1 MNSFSIAWVLVV
13 SCENFDQQFLEAFIQ
28 REGLNDIF
36 RRNVTEYF
44 NAYAH
49 RLAQLAEASPRP
61 FIVGLNG
68 AQGSGKSTLS
78 QYLNQMMPIQLG
90 VDCHVLSIDDFY
102 LSKAKRK
109 KLASSVHPLL
119 AIRGVP
125 GTHDVPRLLEALAG
139 FMDPGVQSV
148 TLPIFDKLKDE
159 RTRKVHKVQKSAK
172 PTVILFEGWCVGVPA
187 QHHLALSVPASSF
200 ELSNDNSGV
209 WRSYVNERL
218 GADYVDVF
226 KLLDRLS
233 MLKPPCF
240 EAVYDWRVD
249 QEMRLVAR
257 RRQDSTDASIRGMSV
272 KEVGEFV
279 ENFRRLTCHAMEV
292 LPDLADETWEL
303 QADRLVLKERLRS

>member
-1 MNSFSIAWVLVV
+1 M
-13 SCENFDQQFLEAFIQ
+13 SCDNLDQQFLETFIQ
-28 REGLNDIF
+28 QEGLNDIF

-49 RLAQLAEASPRP
+49 RLAQLAEASSRP
-61 FIVGLNG
+61 IIVGLNG

-78 QYLNQMMPIQLG
+78 QYLSQMMPMQFG
-90 VDCHVLSIDDFY
+90 VNCHVLSIDDFY

-109 KLASSVHPLL
+109 KLAASVHPLL

-125 GTHDVPRLLEALAG
+125 GTHDVPRLLDALAG
-139 FMDPGVQSV
+139 FIEPAVQSV
-148 TLPIFDKLKDE
+148 MVPIFDKLKDD
-159 RTRKVHKVQKSAK
+159 RTRRVHKIQKSAK
-172 PTVILFEGWCVGVPA
+172 PTIVLFEGWCVGIPA
-187 QHHLALSVPASSF
+187 QRQLALSVPASSF
-200 ELSNDNSGV
+200 EFSNDNNGV

-218 GADYVDVF
+218 GADYADVF

-249 QEMRLVAR
+249 QEIRLVAR
-257 RRQDSTDASIRGMSV
+257 RRQEFSSESIRGMSV

-279 ENFRRLTCHAMEV
+279 ENFRRLTCHALEV
-292 LPDLADETWEL
+292 LPGIANETWEL
-303 QADRLVLKERLRS
+303 QADRLVLEERVQL

>member
-1 MNSFSIAWVLVV
+1 M
-13 SCENFDQQFLEAFIQ
+13 SCDSLDQQFLETFIQ
-28 REGLNDIF
+28 QEGLNDIF

-49 RLAQLAEASPRP
+49 RLAQLAEASSRP
-61 FIVGLNG
+61 VIVGLNG

-78 QYLNQMMPIQLG
+78 QYLSQMMPMQFG

-109 KLASSVHPLL
+109 KLAASVHPLL

-125 GTHDVPRLLEALAG
+125 GTHDVPGLLDALAG
-139 FMDPGVQSV
+139 FIEPAVQSV
-148 TLPIFDKLKDE
+148 TVPIFDKLKDD
-159 RTRKVHKVQKSAK
+159 RTRRVHKIQKSAK
-172 PTVILFEGWCVGVPA
+172 PTIVLFEGWCVGIPA
-187 QHHLALSVPASSF
+187 QRQLALSVPASSF
-200 ELSNDNSGV
+200 EFSNDNNGV

-218 GADYVDVF
+218 GTDYVDVF

-249 QEMRLVAR
+249 QEIRLVAR
-257 RRQDSTDASIRGMSV
+257 RRQEFSSESIRGMSV

-279 ENFRRLTCHAMEV
+279 ENFRRLTCHALEV
-292 LPDLADETWEL
+292 LPGIANETWEL
-303 QADRLVLKERLRS
+303 QADRLVLEERVQL

>member
-1 MNSFSIAWVLVV
+1 M
-13 SCENFDQQFLEAFIQ
+13 SCDSLDQQFLETFIQ
-28 REGLNDIF
+28 QEGLNDIF

-49 RLAQLAEASPRP
+49 RLAQLAEASSRP
-61 FIVGLNG
+61 VIVGLNG

-78 QYLNQMMPIQLG
+78 QYLSQMMPMHLG

-109 KLASSVHPLL
+109 KLAASVHPLL

-125 GTHDVPRLLEALAG
+125 GTHDVPRLLDALAG
-139 FMDPGVQSV
+139 FIEPAVQSV
-148 TLPIFDKLKDE
+148 TVPIFDKLKDD
-159 RTRKVHKVQKSAK
+159 RTRRVHKIQKSAK
-172 PTVILFEGWCVGVPA
+172 PTIVLFEGWCVGIPA
-187 QHHLALSVPASSF
+187 QRQLALSVPASSF
-200 ELSNDNSGV
+200 EFSNDNNGV

-218 GADYVDVF
+218 GADYADVF

-249 QEMRLVAR
+249 QEIRLVAR
-257 RRQDSTDASIRGMSV
+257 RRQEFSSESIRGMSV

-279 ENFRRLTCHAMEV
+279 ENFRRLTCHALEV
-292 LPDLADETWEL
+292 LPGIANETWEL
-303 QADRLVLKERLRS
+303 QADRLVLEERVQL

>member
-1 MNSFSIAWVLVV
+1 M
-13 SCENFDQQFLEAFIQ
+13 SCDSLDQQFLETFIQ
-28 REGLNDIF
+28 QEGLNDIF

-49 RLAQLAEASPRP
+49 RLAQLAEASSRP
-61 FIVGLNG
+61 VIVGLNG

-78 QYLNQMMPIQLG
+78 QYLSQMMPMQFG

-109 KLASSVHPLL
+109 KLAASVHPLL

-139 FMDPGVQSV
+139 FIEPAVQSV
-148 TLPIFDKLKDE
+148 TVPIFDKLKDD
-159 RTRKVHKVQKSAK
+159 RTRRVHKIQKSAK
-172 PTVILFEGWCVGVPA
+172 PTIVLFEGWCVGIPA
-187 QHHLALSVPASSF
+187 QRQLALSVPASSF
-200 ELSNDNSGV
+200 EFSNDNNGV

-218 GADYVDVF
+218 GADYADVF

-249 QEMRLVAR
+249 QEIRLVAR
-257 RRQDSTDASIRGMSV
+257 RRQEFSSESIRGMSV

-279 ENFRRLTCHAMEV
+279 ENFRRLTCHALEV
-292 LPDLADETWEL
+292 LPGIANETWEL
-303 QADRLVLKERLRS
+303 QADRLVLEERVQL

>member
-1 MNSFSIAWVLVV
+1 M
-13 SCENFDQQFLEAFIQ
+13 SCDSLDQQFLETFIQ
-28 REGLNDIF
+28 QEGLNDIF

-49 RLAQLAEASPRP
+49 RLAQLAEASSRP
-61 FIVGLNG
+61 VIVGLNG

-78 QYLNQMMPIQLG
+78 QYLSQMMPMQFG

-109 KLASSVHPLL
+109 KLAASVHPLL

-125 GTHDVPRLLEALAG
+125 GTHDVPRLLDALAG
-139 FMDPGVQSV
+139 FIEPAVQSV
-148 TLPIFDKLKDE
+148 TVPIFDKLKDD
-159 RTRKVHKVQKSAK
+159 RTRRVHKIQKSAK
-172 PTVILFEGWCVGVPA
+172 PTIVLFEGWCVGIPA
-187 QHHLALSVPASSF
+187 QRQLALSVPASSF
-200 ELSNDNSGV
+200 EFSNDNNGV

-218 GADYVDVF
+218 GADYADVF

-249 QEMRLVAR
+249 QEIRLVAR
-257 RRQDSTDASIRGMSV
+257 RRQEFSSESIRGMSV

-279 ENFRRLTCHAMEV
+279 ENFRRLTCHALEV
-292 LPDLADETWEL
+292 LPGIANETWEL
-303 QADRLVLKERLRS
+303 QADRLVLEERVQL

>member
-1 MNSFSIAWVLVV
+1 M
-13 SCENFDQQFLEAFIQ
+13 SCDNLHQQFLETFIQ
-28 REGLNDIF
+28 QEGLNDIF
-36 RRNVTEYF
+36 RRNATDYF

-49 RLAQLAEASPRP
+49 RLAQIAEASSRP
-61 FIVGLNG
+61 IIVGLNG

-78 QYLNQMMPIQLG
+78 QYLSQMMPMQLG
-90 VDCHVLSIDDFY
+90 VDCHVLSVDDFY

-109 KLASSVHPLL
+109 RLAASVHPLL
-119 AIRGVP
+119 GIRGVP
-125 GTHDVPRLLEALAG
+125 GTHDVPRLLDALAG
-139 FMDPGVQSV
+139 FIDPGIQSV
-148 TLPIFDKLKDE
+148 TVPIFDKLKDD
-159 RTRKVHKVQKSAK
+159 RTKNVQRIQKSAR

-187 QHHLALSVPASSF
+187 QHQLALSVPASSF
-200 ELSNDNSGV
+200 EFSNDNNGV

-218 GADYVDVF
+218 GGDYVDVF

-257 RRQDSTDASIRGMSV
+257 RREDSSDTSIRGMSV
-272 KEVGEFV
+272 RQVGEFV
-279 ENFRRLTCHAMEV
+279 ENFRRLTCHAIGV

>member
-1 MNSFSIAWVLVV
+1 M
-13 SCENFDQQFLEAFIQ
+13 SCDNLEQQFLETFIQ
-28 REGLNDIF
+28 QEGLNDIF

-49 RLAQLAEASPRP
+49 RLAHLAEASSRP
-61 FIVGLNG
+61 IIVGLNG

-78 QYLNQMMPIQLG
+78 QYLSQIMPMQLG

-109 KLASSVHPLL
+109 RLAASVHPLL

-125 GTHDVPRLLEALAG
+125 GTHDVPRLLDALTG
-139 FMDPGVQSV
+139 FIEPGVQSV
-148 TLPIFDKLKDE
+148 AVPVFDKLKDD
-159 RTRKVHKVQKSAK
+159 RTRKVHKIQKSAK
-172 PTVILFEGWCVGVPA
+172 PTVILFEGWCVGIPP
-187 QHHLALSVPASSF
+187 QRQLALSVPMSSF
-200 ELSNDNSGV
+200 EFSNDNNGV

-218 GADYVDVF
+218 GGDYVDIF

-249 QEMRLVAR
+249 QEIRLVAR
-257 RRQDSTDASIRGMSV
+257 RRQDSNDTSVRGMSV
-272 KEVGEFV
+272 KQVGEFV
-279 ENFRRLTCHAMEV
+279 ENFRRLTCHAIEV
-292 LPDLADETWEL
+292 LPHLADEIWDL

>member
-1 MNSFSIAWVLVV
+1 M
-13 SCENFDQQFLEAFIQ
+13 SCDSLDQQFLETFIQ
-28 REGLNDIF
+28 QEGLNDIF

-49 RLAQLAEASPRP
+49 RLAQLAEASSRP
-61 FIVGLNG
+61 VIVGLNG

-78 QYLNQMMPIQLG
+78 QYLSQIMPMQFG

-109 KLASSVHPLL
+109 KLAASVHPLL

-125 GTHDVPRLLEALAG
+125 GTHDVRRLLDALAG
-139 FMDPGVQSV
+139 FIEPAVQSV
-148 TLPIFDKLKDE
+148 TVPIFDKLKDD
-159 RTRKVHKVQKSAK
+159 RTRRVHKIQKSAK
-172 PTVILFEGWCVGVPA
+172 PTIVLFEGWCVGIPA
-187 QHHLALSVPASSF
+187 QRQLALSVPASSF
-200 ELSNDNSGV
+200 EFSNDNNGV

-218 GADYVDVF
+218 GADYADVF

-249 QEMRLVAR
+249 QEIRLVAR
-257 RRQDSTDASIRGMSV
+257 RRQEFSSESIRGMSV

-279 ENFRRLTCHAMEV
+279 ENFRRLTCHALEV
-292 LPDLADETWEL
+292 LPGIANETWEL
-303 QADRLVLKERLRS
+303 QADRLVLEERVQL

>member
-1 MNSFSIAWVLVV
+1 M
-13 SCENFDQQFLEAFIQ
+13 SCDNLDQQSLEVFIQ
-28 REGLNDIF
+28 QEGLNNIF

-49 RLAQLAEASPRP
+49 RLAQLAEASFRP
-61 FIVGLNG
+61 IIVGLNG

-78 QYLNQMMPIQLG
+78 QYLKQMMPMQLG
-90 VDCHVLSIDDFY
+90 VDCHILSIDDFY

-109 KLASSVHPLL
+109 RLAASVHPLL

-139 FMDPGVQSV
+139 FMEPGVQSV
-148 TLPIFDKLKDE
+148 TVPIFDKLKDD
-159 RTRKVHKVQKSAK
+159 RIKKVQKIQKSAK

-187 QHHLALSVPASSF
+187 QRQLALSVPASSF
-200 ELSNDNSGV
+200 EFSNDNSGV

-218 GADYVDVF
+218 GAEYVDVF

-240 EAVYDWRVD
+240 EVVYDWRVD
-249 QEMRLVAR
+249 QEVRLVAR
-257 RRQDSTDASIRGMSV
+257 RSQELTDASIRGMSV

-279 ENFRRLTCHAMEV
+279 ENFRRLTCHAIEV

-303 QADRLVLKERLRS
+303 QANRLVIKERLRS

>member
-1 MNSFSIAWVLVV
+1 M
-13 SCENFDQQFLEAFIQ
+13 SCDSLDQQFLETFIQ
-28 REGLNDIF
+28 QEGLNDIF

-49 RLAQLAEASPRP
+49 RLAQLAEASSRP
-61 FIVGLNG
+61 VIVGLNG

-78 QYLNQMMPIQLG
+78 QYLSQMMPMHLG

-109 KLASSVHPLL
+109 KLAASVHPLL
-119 AIRGVP
+119 VIRGVP
-125 GTHDVPRLLEALAG
+125 GTHDVRRLLDALAG
-139 FMDPGVQSV
+139 FIEPAVQSV
-148 TLPIFDKLKDE
+148 TVPIFDKLKDD
-159 RTRKVHKVQKSAK
+159 RTRRVHKIQKSAK
-172 PTVILFEGWCVGVPA
+172 PTIVLFEGWCVGVPA
-187 QHHLALSVPASSF
+187 QRQLALSVPASSF
-200 ELSNDNSGV
+200 EFSNDNNGV

-218 GADYVDVF
+218 GTDYVDVF

-249 QEMRLVAR
+249 QEIRLVAR
-257 RRQDSTDASIRGMSV
+257 RRQEFSSESIRGMSV

-279 ENFRRLTCHAMEV
+279 ENFRRLTCHALDV
-292 LPDLADETWEL
+292 LPGIASETWEL
-303 QADRLVLKERLRS
+303 QADRLVLEERVQL

>member
-1 MNSFSIAWVLVV
+1 M
-13 SCENFDQQFLEAFIQ
+13 SCDSLDQQFLETFIQ
-28 REGLNDIF
+28 QEGLNDIF

-49 RLAQLAEASPRP
+49 RLAQLAEAISRP
-61 FIVGLNG
+61 VIVGLNG

-78 QYLNQMMPIQLG
+78 QYLSQMMPMQFG
-90 VDCHVLSIDDFY
+90 VNCHVLSIDDFY

-109 KLASSVHPLL
+109 KLAASVHPLL

-125 GTHDVPRLLEALAG
+125 GTHDVPRLLDAFAG
-139 FMDPGVQSV
+139 FIEPAVQSV
-148 TLPIFDKLKDE
+148 TVPIFDKLKDD
-159 RTRKVHKVQKSAK
+159 RTRRVHKIQKSAK
-172 PTVILFEGWCVGVPA
+172 PTIVLFEGWCVGVPA
-187 QHHLALSVPASSF
+187 QRQLALSVPASSF
-200 ELSNDNSGV
+200 EFSNDNNGV

-218 GADYVDVF
+218 GTDYVDVF

-249 QEMRLVAR
+249 QEIRLVAR
-257 RRQDSTDASIRGMSV
+257 RRQEFSSESIRGMSV

-279 ENFRRLTCHAMEV
+279 ENFRRLTCHALEV
-292 LPDLADETWEL
+292 LPGIANETWEL
-303 QADRLVLKERLRS
+303 QADRLVLEERVQL

>member
-1 MNSFSIAWVLVV
+1 M
-13 SCENFDQQFLEAFIQ
+13 SCDSLDQQFLETFIQ
-28 REGLNDIF
+28 QEGLNDIF

-49 RLAQLAEASPRP
+49 RLAQLAEASSRP
-61 FIVGLNG
+61 VIVGLNG

-78 QYLNQMMPIQLG
+78 QYLSQMMPMHLG

-109 KLASSVHPLL
+109 KLAASVHPLL

-125 GTHDVPRLLEALAG
+125 GTHDVPRLLDALAG
-139 FMDPGVQSV
+139 FIEPAVQSV
-148 TLPIFDKLKDE
+148 TVPIFDKLKDD
-159 RTRKVHKVQKSAK
+159 RTRRVHKIQKSAK
-172 PTVILFEGWCVGVPA
+172 PTIVLFEGWCVGIPA
-187 QHHLALSVPASSF
+187 QRQLALSVPASSF
-200 ELSNDNSGV
+200 EFSNDNNGV

-218 GADYVDVF
+218 GADYADVF

-240 EAVYDWRVD
+240 DAVYDWRVD
-249 QEMRLVAR
+249 QEIRLVAR
-257 RRQDSTDASIRGMSV
+257 RRQEFSSESIRGMSV

-279 ENFRRLTCHAMEV
+279 ENFRRLTCHALEV
-292 LPDLADETWEL
+292 LPGIANETWEL
-303 QADRLVLKERLRS
+303 QADRLVLEERVQL

>member
-1 MNSFSIAWVLVV
+1 MSRDNL
-13 SCENFDQQFLEAFIQ
+13 DQQFLEIFIQ
-28 REGLNDIF
+28 QEGLNNIF

-49 RLAQLAEASPRP
+49 RLAQLAEASFRP
-61 FIVGLNG
+61 IIVGLNG

-78 QYLNQMMPIQLG
+78 QYLKQMMPMQLG

-109 KLASSVHPLL
+109 RLAASVHPLL

-139 FMDPGVQSV
+139 FIEPGVQSV
-148 TLPIFDKLKDE
+148 TVPIFDKLKDD
-159 RTRKVHKVQKSAK
+159 RTKKVQKIQKSAQ
-172 PTVILFEGWCVGVPA
+172 PTVILFEGWCVGIPA
-187 QHHLALSVPASSF
+187 QCQLALSVPASSF
-200 ELSNDNSGV
+200 EFSNDTSGA

-218 GADYVDVF
+218 GAEYVDVF

-240 EAVYDWRVD
+240 EAVCDWRVD
-249 QEMRLVAR
+249 QEIRLVAR
-257 RRQDSTDASIRGMSV
+257 RRQDSNDESIRGMSL
-272 KEVGEFV
+272 KEVGDFV
-279 ENFRRLTCHAMEV
+279 ENFRRLTCHAIEV
-292 LPDLADETWEL
+292 LPDLANDTWEL
-303 QADRLVLKERLRS
+303 QADRLVLEERLRS

>member
-1 MNSFSIAWVLVV
+1 M
-13 SCENFDQQFLEAFIQ
+13 SCDSLDQQFLETFIQ
-28 REGLNDIF
+28 QEGLNDIF

-49 RLAQLAEASPRP
+49 RLAQLAEASSRP
-61 FIVGLNG
+61 VIVGLNG

-78 QYLNQMMPIQLG
+78 QYLSQMMPMHLG

-109 KLASSVHPLL
+109 KLAASVHPLL

-125 GTHDVPRLLEALAG
+125 GTHDVPRLLDALAG
-139 FMDPGVQSV
+139 FIEPAVQSV
-148 TLPIFDKLKDE
+148 TVPIFDKLKDD
-159 RTRKVHKVQKSAK
+159 RTRRVHKIQKSAK
-172 PTVILFEGWCVGVPA
+172 PTIVLFEGWCVGIPA
-187 QHHLALSVPASSF
+187 QRQLALSVPASSF
-200 ELSNDNSGV
+200 EFSNDNNGV

-218 GADYVDVF
+218 GADYADVF

-233 MLKPPCF
+233 MLKPPYF

-249 QEMRLVAR
+249 QEIRLVAR
-257 RRQDSTDASIRGMSV
+257 RRQEFSSESIRGMSV

-279 ENFRRLTCHAMEV
+279 ENFRRLTCHALEV
-292 LPDLADETWEL
+292 LPGIANETWEL
-303 QADRLVLKERLRS
+303 QADRLVLEERVQL

>member
-1 MNSFSIAWVLVV
+1 M
-13 SCENFDQQFLEAFIQ
+13 SCDNLHQQFLETFIQ
-28 REGLNDIF
+28 QEGLNDIF
-36 RRNVTEYF
+36 RRNATDYF

-49 RLAQLAEASPRP
+49 RLAQIAEASARP
-61 FIVGLNG
+61 IIVGLNG

-78 QYLNQMMPIQLG
+78 QYLSQMMPMLLG

-109 KLASSVHPLL
+109 RLAASVHPLL
-119 AIRGVP
+119 GIRGVP
-125 GTHDVPRLLEALAG
+125 GTHDVPRLLDALAG
-139 FMDPGVQSV
+139 FIDPGIQSV
-148 TLPIFDKLKDE
+148 TVPIFDKLKDD
-159 RTRKVHKVQKSAK
+159 RTKNVQRIQKSAR

-187 QHHLALSVPASSF
+187 QHQLALSVPASSF
-200 ELSNDNSGV
+200 EFSSDNNGV

-218 GADYVDVF
+218 GGDYVDVF

-257 RRQDSTDASIRGMSV
+257 RREDSSDTSIRGMSV
-272 KEVGEFV
+272 KQVGEFV
-279 ENFRRLTCHAMEV
+279 ENFRRLTFHAIGV

>member
-1 MNSFSIAWVLVV
+1 M
-13 SCENFDQQFLEAFIQ
+13 SCDSLDQQFLETFIQ
-28 REGLNDIF
+28 QEGLNDIF

-49 RLAQLAEASPRP
+49 RLAQLAEASSRP
-61 FIVGLNG
+61 IIVGLNG

-78 QYLNQMMPIQLG
+78 QYLSQMMPMQLG

-109 KLASSVHPLL
+109 KLAASVHPLL

-125 GTHDVPRLLEALAG
+125 GTHDVPRPLDALAG
-139 FMDPGVQSV
+139 FIEPAVQSV
-148 TLPIFDKLKDE
+148 MVPIFDKLKDN
-159 RTRKVHKVQKSAK
+159 RTRRVHKIQKSAK
-172 PTVILFEGWCVGVPA
+172 PTIVLFEGWCVGVPT
-187 QHHLALSVPASSF
+187 QRQLALSVPASSF
-200 ELSNDNSGV
+200 EFSNDNNGV

-218 GADYVDVF
+218 GTDYVDVF

-240 EAVYDWRVD
+240 DAVYDWRVD
-249 QEMRLVAR
+249 QEIRLVAR
-257 RRQDSTDASIRGMSV
+257 RRQEFSSESIRGMSV

-279 ENFRRLTCHAMEV
+279 ENFRRLTCHALEV
-292 LPDLADETWEL
+292 LPGIANETWEL
-303 QADRLVLKERLRS
+303 QADRLVLEERVQL

>member
-1 MNSFSIAWVLVV
+1 M
-13 SCENFDQQFLEAFIQ
+13 SCDSLDQQFLETFIQ
-28 REGLNDIF
+28 QEGLNDIF

-49 RLAQLAEASPRP
+49 RLAQLAEASSRP
-61 FIVGLNG
+61 VIVGLNG

-78 QYLNQMMPIQLG
+78 QYLSQMMPMQFG
-90 VDCHVLSIDDFY
+90 VNCHVLSMDDFY

-109 KLASSVHPLL
+109 KLAASVHPLL

-125 GTHDVPRLLEALAG
+125 GTHDVPRLLDALAG
-139 FMDPGVQSV
+139 FIEPAVQSV
-148 TLPIFDKLKDE
+148 TVPIFDKLKDD
-159 RTRKVHKVQKSAK
+159 RTRRVHKIQKSAK
-172 PTVILFEGWCVGVPA
+172 PTIVLFEGWCVGIPA
-187 QHHLALSVPASSF
+187 QRQLALSVPASSF
-200 ELSNDNSGV
+200 EFSNDNNGV

-218 GADYVDVF
+218 GADYADVF

-249 QEMRLVAR
+249 QEIRLVAR
-257 RRQDSTDASIRGMSV
+257 RRQEFSSESIRGMSA

-279 ENFRRLTCHAMEV
+279 ENFRRLTCHALEV
-292 LPDLADETWEL
+292 LPGIANETWEL
-303 QADRLVLKERLRS
+303 QADRLVLEERVQL

>member
-1 MNSFSIAWVLVV
+1 M
-13 SCENFDQQFLEAFIQ
+13 SCDSLDQQFLETFIQ
-28 REGLNDIF
+28 QEGLNDIF

-49 RLAQLAEASPRP
+49 RLAQLAEASSRP
-61 FIVGLNG
+61 VIVGLNG

-78 QYLNQMMPIQLG
+78 QYLSQMMPMQLG

-109 KLASSVHPLL
+109 KLAASVHPLL

-125 GTHDVPRLLEALAG
+125 GTHDVPRLLDALAG
-139 FMDPGVQSV
+139 FIEPAVQSV
-148 TLPIFDKLKDE
+148 MVPIFDKLKDD
-159 RTRKVHKVQKSAK
+159 RTRRVHKIQKSAK
-172 PTVILFEGWCVGVPA
+172 PTIVLFEGWCVGIPA
-187 QHHLALSVPASSF
+187 QRQLALSVPASSF
-200 ELSNDNSGV
+200 EFSNDNNGV

-218 GADYVDVF
+218 GADYADVF

-249 QEMRLVAR
+249 QEIRLVAR
-257 RRQDSTDASIRGMSV
+257 RRQEFSSESIRGMSV

-279 ENFRRLTCHAMEV
+279 ENFRRLTCHALEV
-292 LPDLADETWEL
+292 LPGIANETWEL
-303 QADRLVLKERLRS
+303 QADRLVLEERVQL

>member
-1 MNSFSIAWVLVV
+1 M
-13 SCENFDQQFLEAFIQ
+13 SCDNLHQQFLETFIQ
-28 REGLNDIF
+28 QEGLNDIF
-36 RRNVTEYF
+36 RRNATDYF

-49 RLAQLAEASPRP
+49 RLAQIAEASSRP
-61 FIVGLNG
+61 IIVGLNG

-78 QYLNQMMPIQLG
+78 QYLSQMMPMQLG

-109 KLASSVHPLL
+109 RLAASVHPLL
-119 AIRGVP
+119 GIRGVP
-125 GTHDVPRLLEALAG
+125 GTHDVPRLLDALAG
-139 FMDPGVQSV
+139 FIDPGIQSV
-148 TLPIFDKLKDE
+148 TVPIFDKLKDD
-159 RTRKVHKVQKSAK
+159 RTKNVQRIQKSAR

-187 QHHLALSVPASSF
+187 QHQLALSVPASSF
-200 ELSNDNSGV
+200 EFSNDKNGV

-218 GADYVDVF
+218 GGDYVDVF

-257 RRQDSTDASIRGMSV
+257 RREDSSDTSIRGMSV
-272 KEVGEFV
+272 RQVGEFV
-279 ENFRRLTCHAMEV
+279 ENFRRLTCHAIGV

>member
-1 MNSFSIAWVLVV
+1 M
-13 SCENFDQQFLEAFIQ
+13 SCDNLHQQFLETFIQ
-28 REGLNDIF
+28 KEGLNDIF
-36 RRNVTEYF
+36 RRNATDYF

-49 RLAQLAEASPRP
+49 RLAQIAEASSRP
-61 FIVGLNG
+61 IIVGLNG

-78 QYLNQMMPIQLG
+78 QYLSQMMPMQLG

-109 KLASSVHPLL
+109 RLAASVHPLL
-119 AIRGVP
+119 GIRGVP
-125 GTHDVPRLLEALAG
+125 GTHDVPRLLDALAE
-139 FMDPGVQSV
+139 FIDPGVQSV
-148 TLPIFDKLKDE
+148 TVPIFDKLADD
-159 RTRKVHKVQKSAK
+159 RTRKVQRIQKSAK

-187 QHHLALSVPASSF
+187 QHQLALSVPASSF
-200 ELSNDNSGV
+200 EFSNDKNGV

-218 GADYVDVF
+218 GGDYVDVF

-249 QEMRLVAR
+249 QEIRLVAR
-257 RRQDSTDASIRGMSV
+257 RREDSSDTSIRGMSV
-272 KEVGEFV
+272 KQVGEFV
-279 ENFRRLTCHAMEV
+279 ENFRRLTCHAIEV
-292 LPDLADETWEL
+292 LPDLAVETWEL

>member
-1 MNSFSIAWVLVV
+1 M
-13 SCENFDQQFLEAFIQ
+13 SCDSLDQQFLETFIQ
-28 REGLNDIF
+28 QEGLNDIF

-49 RLAQLAEASPRP
+49 RLAQLAEASSRP
-61 FIVGLNG
+61 IIVGLNG

-78 QYLNQMMPIQLG
+78 QYLSQMMPMQFG
-90 VDCHVLSIDDFY
+90 VNCHVLSIDDFY

-109 KLASSVHPLL
+109 KLAASVHPLL

-125 GTHDVPRLLEALAG
+125 GTHDVPRLLDALAG
-139 FMDPGVQSV
+139 FIEPAVQSV
-148 TLPIFDKLKDE
+148 TVPIFDKLKDD
-159 RTRKVHKVQKSAK
+159 RTRRVHKIQKSAK
-172 PTVILFEGWCVGVPA
+172 PTIVLFEGWCVGIPA
-187 QHHLALSVPASSF
+187 QRQLALSVPASSF
-200 ELSNDNSGV
+200 EFSNDNNGV

-218 GADYVDVF
+218 GADYADVF

-249 QEMRLVAR
+249 QEIRLVAR
-257 RRQDSTDASIRGMSV
+257 RRQEFSSESIRGMSV

-279 ENFRRLTCHAMEV
+279 ENFRRLTCHALEV
-292 LPDLADETWEL
+292 LPGIANETWEL
-303 QADRLVLKERLRS
+303 QADRLVLEERVQL

>member
-1 MNSFSIAWVLVV
+1 M
-13 SCENFDQQFLEAFIQ
+13 SCDNLHQQFLETFIQ
-28 REGLNDIF
+28 QEGLNDIF
-36 RRNVTEYF
+36 RRNATDYF

-49 RLAQLAEASPRP
+49 RLAQIAEASSRP
-61 FIVGLNG
+61 IIVGVNG

-78 QYLNQMMPIQLG
+78 QYLSQMMPMQLG
-90 VDCHVLSIDDFY
+90 VDCHVLSVDDFY

-109 KLASSVHPLL
+109 RLAASVHPLL
-119 AIRGVP
+119 GIRGVP
-125 GTHDVPRLLEALAG
+125 GTHDVPRLLDALAG
-139 FMDPGVQSV
+139 FIDPGIQSV
-148 TLPIFDKLKDE
+148 TVPIFDKLKED
-159 RTRKVHKVQKSAK
+159 RTKNVQRIQKSAR

-187 QHHLALSVPASSF
+187 QHQLALSVPASSF
-200 ELSNDNSGV
+200 EFSNDNNGV

-218 GADYVDVF
+218 GGDYVDVF

-249 QEMRLVAR
+249 QEIRLVAR
-257 RRQDSTDASIRGMSV
+257 RREDSSDTSIRGMSV
-272 KEVGEFV
+272 KQVGEFV
-279 ENFRRLTCHAMEV
+279 ENFRRLTCHAIEV

>member
-1 MNSFSIAWVLVV
+1 M
-13 SCENFDQQFLEAFIQ
+13 SCDNLDQQFLETFIQ
-28 REGLNDIF
+28 QEGLNDIF

-49 RLAQLAEASPRP
+49 RLAQLAEASSRP
-61 FIVGLNG
+61 IIVGLNG

-78 QYLNQMMPIQLG
+78 QYLSQMMPMQLG

-109 KLASSVHPLL
+109 RLAASVHPLL

-125 GTHDVPRLLEALAG
+125 GTHDVPRLLDALAD
-139 FMDPGVQSV
+139 FIEPSVQSV
-148 TLPIFDKLKDE
+148 TVPIFDKLKDD
-159 RTRKVHKVQKSAK
+159 RTRKVHKIQKSAK
-172 PTVILFEGWCVGVPA
+172 PTVVLFEGWCVGVPA
-187 QHHLALSVPASSF
+187 QRPLSLSVPASSF
-200 ELSNDNSGV
+200 EFSNDNNGV
-209 WRSYVNERL
+209 WRSYVNECL
-218 GADYVDVF
+218 GGDYDDVF

-249 QEMRLVAR
+249 QEIRLVAR
-257 RRQDSTDASIRGMSV
+257 RRQNSTDASIRGMSV

-279 ENFRRLTCHAMEV
+279 ENFRRLTCHAIEV

-303 QADRLVLKERLRS
+303 QADRLVLQERLRS

>member
-1 MNSFSIAWVLVV
+1 M
-13 SCENFDQQFLEAFIQ
+13 SCDSLDQQFLETFIQ
-28 REGLNDIF
+28 QEGLNDIF

-49 RLAQLAEASPRP
+49 RLAQLAEASSRP
-61 FIVGLNG
+61 VIVGLNG

-78 QYLNQMMPIQLG
+78 QYLSQMMPMQFG
-90 VDCHVLSIDDFY
+90 VDCHVLSIGDFY

-109 KLASSVHPLL
+109 KLAASVHPLL

-125 GTHDVPRLLEALAG
+125 GTHDVPRLLDALAG
-139 FMDPGVQSV
+139 FIEPAVQSV
-148 TLPIFDKLKDE
+148 TVPIFDKLKDD
-159 RTRKVHKVQKSAK
+159 RTRRVHKIQKSAK
-172 PTVILFEGWCVGVPA
+172 PTIVLFEGWCVGIPA
-187 QHHLALSVPASSF
+187 QRQLALSVPASSF
-200 ELSNDNSGV
+200 EFSNDNNGV

-218 GADYVDVF
+218 GADYADVF

-249 QEMRLVAR
+249 QEIRLVAR
-257 RRQDSTDASIRGMSV
+257 RRQEFSSESIRGMSV

-279 ENFRRLTCHAMEV
+279 ENFRRLTCHALEV
-292 LPDLADETWEL
+292 LPGIANETWEL
-303 QADRLVLKERLRS
+303 QADRLVLEERVQL

>member
-1 MNSFSIAWVLVV
+1 M
-13 SCENFDQQFLEAFIQ
+13 SCDNLHQQFLETFIQ
-28 REGLNDIF
+28 QEGLNDIF
-36 RRNVTEYF
+36 RRNATDYF

-49 RLAQLAEASPRP
+49 RLAQIAEASSRP
-61 FIVGLNG
+61 IIVGLNG

-78 QYLNQMMPIQLG
+78 QYLSQMMSMQLG

-109 KLASSVHPLL
+109 RLAASVHPLL
-119 AIRGVP
+119 GIRGVP
-125 GTHDVPRLLEALAG
+125 GTHDVPRLLDSLAG
-139 FMDPGVQSV
+139 FIDPGIQSV
-148 TLPIFDKLKDE
+148 TVPIFDKLKDD
-159 RTRKVHKVQKSAK
+159 RTKNVQRIQKSAR
-172 PTVILFEGWCVGVPA
+172 PTVILFEGWCIGVPA
-187 QHHLALSVPASSF
+187 QHQLALSVPASSF
-200 ELSNDNSGV
+200 EFSNDNNGV

-218 GADYVDVF
+218 GGDYVDVF

-257 RRQDSTDASIRGMSV
+257 RREDSSDTSIRGMSV
-272 KEVGEFV
+272 TQVGEFV
-279 ENFRRLTCHAMEV
+279 ENFRRLTCHAIGV

>member
-1 MNSFSIAWVLVV
+1 M
-13 SCENFDQQFLEAFIQ
+13 SCDSLDQQFLETFIQ
-28 REGLNDIF
+28 QEGLNDIF

-49 RLAQLAEASPRP
+49 RLAQLAEASSRP
-61 FIVGLNG
+61 VIVGLNG

-78 QYLNQMMPIQLG
+78 QYLSQMMPMQFG
-90 VDCHVLSIDDFY
+90 VNCHVLSIDDFY

-109 KLASSVHPLL
+109 KLAASVHPLL

-125 GTHDVPRLLEALAG
+125 GTHDVPRLLDALAG
-139 FMDPGVQSV
+139 FIEPAVQSV
-148 TLPIFDKLKDE
+148 MVPIFDKLKDN
-159 RTRKVHKVQKSAK
+159 RTRRVHKIQKSAK
-172 PTVILFEGWCVGVPA
+172 PTIVLFEGWCVGVPA
-187 QHHLALSVPASSF
+187 QRQLALSVPASSF
-200 ELSNDNSGV
+200 EFSNDNNGV

-218 GADYVDVF
+218 GTDYVDVF

-249 QEMRLVAR
+249 QEIRLVAR
-257 RRQDSTDASIRGMSV
+257 RRQEFSSESIRGMSV

-279 ENFRRLTCHAMEV
+279 ENFRRLTCHALEV
-292 LPDLADETWEL
+292 LPGIANETWEL
-303 QADRLVLKERLRS
+303 QADRLVLEERVQL

>member
-1 MNSFSIAWVLVV
+1 M
-13 SCENFDQQFLEAFIQ
+13 SCDNLDQQFLETFIQ
-28 REGLNDIF
+28 KEGLNDIF
-36 RRNVTEYF
+36 RRNATDYF

-49 RLAQLAEASPRP
+49 RLAQIAEASSRP
-61 FIVGLNG
+61 IIVGLNG

-78 QYLNQMMPIQLG
+78 QYLSQMMPMQLG
-90 VDCHVLSIDDFY
+90 VDCHVLSVDDFY

-109 KLASSVHPLL
+109 RLAASVHPLL
-119 AIRGVP
+119 GIRGVP
-125 GTHDVPRLLEALAG
+125 GTHDVPRLLDALAG
-139 FMDPGVQSV
+139 FIDPGIQSV
-148 TLPIFDKLKDE
+148 TVPIFDKLKDD
-159 RTRKVHKVQKSAK
+159 RTKNVQRIQKSAR

-187 QHHLALSVPASSF
+187 QHQLALSVPASSF
-200 ELSNDNSGV
+200 EFSNDKNGV

-218 GADYVDVF
+218 GGDYVDVF

-257 RRQDSTDASIRGMSV
+257 RREDSSDTSIRGMSV
-272 KEVGEFV
+272 RQVGEFV
-279 ENFRRLTCHAMEV
+279 ENFRRLTCHAIGV